1 MDFVRMK
8 RPFALV
14 PLVPALLFIAG
25 CEGLKQDLGLGKRSP
40 DEYTVFTRQPLAVP
54 PNFALRPP
62 ATGAPEQSIGPRDT
76 ARDAL
81 LGRPSQ
87 VGPVSPQAEAVAS
100 VSPGTREFLAK
111 TGGLNVPSD
120 IRNQVNRETAVMAE
134 ADRSFTERL
143 MFWSKPKE
151 YGQVVQA
158 DAEAQRIRQTQA
170 TGQPITTGPTPTIE
184 RKKTA
189 LLEGLFN

>member
-1 MDFVRMK
+1 MQRF
-8 RPFALV
+8 L
-14 PLVPALLFIAG
+14 ALLPLAGLLLVLGG

-40 DEYTVFTRQPLAVP
+40 DEYTIYTRQPLAVP

-62 ATGAPEQSIGPRDT
+62 AQGGPEQSIGPRDT

-81 LGRPSQ
+81 LNRPSQ
-87 VGPVSPQAEAVAS
+87 IAASPQADAAAS
-100 VSPGTREFLAK
+100 VSPGTRAFLQK
-111 TGGLNVPSD
+111 TGGLNATND

-143 MFWSKPKE
+143 MFWRTPKE

-158 DAEAQRIRQTQA
+158 DAEAQRIRQNQA
-170 TGQPITTGPTPTIE
+170 TGQAITTGPTPTIE